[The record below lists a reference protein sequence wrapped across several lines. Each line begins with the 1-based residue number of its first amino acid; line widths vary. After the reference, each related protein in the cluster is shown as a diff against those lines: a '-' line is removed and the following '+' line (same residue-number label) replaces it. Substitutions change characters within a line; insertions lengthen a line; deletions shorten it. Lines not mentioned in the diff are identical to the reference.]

1 MPPSHTNSLSSSRWP
16 AWKASLIAGAIWL
29 VLGGA
34 EAALI
39 LTLKVI
45 DKSWKFED
53 SLTKK
58 PLYDRGINF
67 PMIILGVIASILLAV
82 GLLPPYIEIYKRRG
96 RVIGINWVCNSST
109 PSKIY

>member
-1 MPPSHTNSLSSSRWP
+1 
-16 AWKASLIAGAIWL
+16 
-29 VLGGA
+29 
-34 EAALI
+34 
-39 LTLKVI
+39 
-45 DKSWKFED
+45 
-53 SLTKK
+53 
-58 PLYDRGINF
+58 LYDRGINF